1 MADEP
6 VHTSEKD
13 TGSAV
18 TGKEPGETTTE
29 RSADEASDARPGNG
43 TSRVRRKPSWR
54 TVLVGTSIA
63 LLLAST
69 AVLGSQLYRQHQSDA
84 FRRSAV
90 EAARK
95 YAADLASY
103 DYRKLDDNFTTVTGN
118 STGQFAEQYEHVSS
132 ALTELI
138 EQQQAVSDGSVLSA
152 GIAELDENRAV
163 VLLFVDQKITNVNS
177 PEPRIDRTRMQM
189 TLSRENNHWLIA
201 DIKLL

>member
-1 MADEP
+1 MMADERF
-6 VHTSEKD
+6 TSEKD

-18 TGKEPGETTTE
+18 TGKNQTTTE
-29 RSADEASDARPGNG
+29 RSRTRRPMRPDG
-43 TSRVRRKPSWR
+43 TTGAESKPSWR
-54 TVLVGTSIA
+54 TGWGLIA
-63 LLLAST
+63 LSWRAQRFSAVISST
-69 AVLGSQLYRQHQSDA
+69 SRTLSI
-84 FRRSAV
+84 AV

-103 DYRKLDDNFTTVTGN
+103 DYRKLDDNFTTVTDN

>member
-1 MADEP
+1 
-6 VHTSEKD
+6 
-13 TGSAV
+13 
-18 TGKEPGETTTE
+18 
-29 RSADEASDARPGNG
+29 ARPENG
-43 TSRVRRKPSWR
+43 TSRVRCIPSWQPE
-54 TVLVGTSIA
+54 LVGTSIA

-69 AVLGSQLYRQHQSDA
+69 ADLGRPPYRQPQSDA
-84 FRRSAV
+84 LRRATV
-90 EAARK
+90 EAARPS
-95 YAADLASY
+95 AADPASY
-103 DYRKLDDNFTTVTGN
+103 AYLNPAATFTTVTDN

-138 EQQQAVSDGSVLSA
+138 EQQQAVSDGSVLCA